1 MVFFRF
7 QQSAL
12 TNIRKC
18 DTMKQNILLFT
29 KLFPIVLLFAL
40 QLCLS
45 SCGSKPEAPAAS
57 GSAKEYEI
65 KGKVVSVNKSDRKVT
80 VDHEE
85 IPGYM
90 EKMTMEFNLYDDWVY
105 SELAPGAIIQAT
117 LVVDGERSWLKNPV
131 VTKITDPS
139 QVGRSEESGIE
150 PDPGTEVPN
159 FALVNQNG
167 RKINFKQYRGRALL
181 VTFIYTRCPLPD
193 YCPLMSQ
200 NFAQI
205 NRDLAKNTAMKEK
218 THLLSISIDPD
229 YDKPQVLREYG
240 ARYIGSKTSDAF
252 KQWEFASG
260 SPEQIKD
267 VAVFFGL
274 NYWPEKGQ
282 VIHGLRTALV
292 TSDGKVFKVY
302 RGNDWKPEEVLKDI
316 EKLQF
321 AG

>member
-1 MVFFRF
+1 
-7 QQSAL
+7 
-12 TNIRKC
+12 
-18 DTMKQNILLFT
+18 MKQNTISSIKFFPVLLLLF
-29 KLFPIVLLFAL
+29 LP
-40 QLCLS
+40 LCIS
-45 SCGSKPEAPAAS
+45 SCGSKQEAPAAS

-65 KGKVVSVNKSDRKVT
+65 KGKVVSVNKSDHKVT
-80 VDHEE
+80 IDHEE

-105 SELAPGAIIQAT
+105 SELAPGVIIQAT
-117 LVVDGERSWLKNPV
+117 LVVDGEKSWLKDPV
-131 VTKITDPS
+131 VTKITDPNR
-139 QVGRSEESGIE
+139 VGRSEESGVE
-150 PDPGTEVPN
+150 PDPGTAVPD
-159 FALVNQNG
+159 FALVNQDG
-167 RKINFKQYRGRALL
+167 RKVNFKRYRGRALL

-205 NRDLAKNTAMKEK
+205 NRDLAKNPALKDK
-218 THLLSISIDPD
+218 THMLSISIDPD

-240 ARYIGSKTSDAF
+240 ARYIGSNKGDAF

-260 SPEQIKD
+260 SPEQIKE
-267 VAVFFGL
+267 VAGFFGL

-282 VIHGLRTALV
+282 VIHGLRTALI
-292 TSDGKVFKVY
+292 TPDGKVFKVY
-302 RGNDWKPEEVLKDI
+302 RGNDWMPEEVLKDI